1 MMTKKFNKISVLS
14 ITLILLLASLNLA
27 KAQTEDGNL
36 KTFFDSWV
44 PEIKLKVD
52 ATAEAKPTQNITVV
66 LSLEGKSEV
75 LVKHLDFNI
84 FSFTRDQDKV
94 LLNRTIDKNFMLKT
108 KEYQRTFKVPE
119 NVCGI
124 AYGEI
129 TLIYNVEYAVGEGRL
144 TMPYNLTVGFTMT
157 KIEDVY
163 LKSLEEHLNYL
174 NETFMKCFGKN
185 LTTDELLSLNQTW
198 WQLKNEYESLKG
210 VKGELDNTRST
221 MVILA
226 IIAIIFFVTTA
237 YLVFRRPKTY
247 W

>member
-1 MMTKKFNKISVLS
+1 MTRYSNKINVLA

-44 PEIKLKVD
+44 PEIKLKVN
-52 ATAEAKPTQNITVV
+52 ATAETKPTQNITVM
-66 LSLEGKSEV
+66 LSLEGKSEI
-75 LVKHLDFNI
+75 LVKHLNFSIYGFN
-84 FSFTRDQDKV
+84 RDHNKI
-94 LLNRTIDKNFMLKT
+94 LLNSITDENLLLNT
-108 KEYQRTFKVPE
+108 KRYQRTFKVPE

-124 AYGEI
+124 TYGEI
-129 TLIYNVEYAVGEGRL
+129 TLVYDVEYAVGQGRL
-144 TMPYNLTVGFTMT
+144 TMPYNVTVGFTMT

-163 LKSLEEHLNYL
+163 LKSLEAHLNDL

-198 WQLKNEYESLKG
+198 WQLNNEYESLKG